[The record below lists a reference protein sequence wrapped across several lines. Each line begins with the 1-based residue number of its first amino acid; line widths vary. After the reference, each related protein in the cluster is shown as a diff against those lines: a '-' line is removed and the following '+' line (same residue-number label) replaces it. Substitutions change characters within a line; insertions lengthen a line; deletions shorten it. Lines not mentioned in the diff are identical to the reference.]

1 MVFVEGK
8 KMASKQTR
16 IEPEST
22 FTFAV
27 RELRKAGLVQ
37 PLPDAV
43 PLTVTNEHRG
53 FDPYNTSG
61 SLDHRRIW
69 IRARNR

>member
-1 MVFVEGK
+1 MATK
-8 KMASKQTR
+8 KTR

-27 RELRKAGLVQ
+27 RELRQAGLFQ
-37 PLPDAV
+37 PLPEV
-43 PLTVTNEHRG
+43 VRLTLTSEHRG

-61 SLDHRRIW
+61 NLDHKRTW
-69 IRARNR
+69 IRARKR

>member
-1 MVFVEGK
+1 
-8 KMASKQTR
+8 MASTKTR

-27 RELRKAGLVQ
+27 RELRPAGALQ
-37 PLPDAV
+37 RRPADAT
-43 PLTVTNEHRG
+43 LTATSEHRG

-61 SLDHRRIW
+61 SLDPGRMRRK
-69 IRARNR
+69 R